1 MKNNDKNVDVLKQAA
16 EFILAGKSEEA
27 RTIIQEQYP
36 FIPMKS
42 LEFPEMPAIVSGESK
57 ETSSPFIQ
65 TVRSSSIK
73 KDDRKYTEVQQMEQF
88 FKDGFIDRYFGTK
101 LINSGLLRLISEKL
115 PEEFPYHPH
124 WKMEECHIAYWY
136 YQPTMDHIIPISLGG
151 KNQLSNWITTSMK
164 WNMVKNNYRLE
175 QLNWQLYPEGNIQ
188 EWDGLSTLFVEI
200 VEKDPKLKR
209 VKRINDW
216 YKATKMVLA
225 KYSLL

>member
-1 MKNNDKNVDVLKQAA
+1 MKNNDKNVGLLKHAA
-16 EFILAGKSEEA
+16 ELILTGKTEEA
-27 RTIIQEQYP
+27 GDIIKEQYP

-42 LEFPEMPAIVSGESK
+42 LEFPETPVLASGELK
-57 ETSSPFIQ
+57 ETGSPFIQ
-65 TVRSSSIK
+65 TVRSSDMR
-73 KDDRKYTEVQQMEQF
+73 KDERKYTEVQQMEQF
-88 FKDGFIDRYFGTK
+88 FQDGFIDRYFGTR

-115 PEEFPYHPH
+115 PKEFPYHPH

-175 QLNWQLYPEGNIQ
+175 QLNWQLYPEGDIR
-188 EWDGLSTLFVEI
+188 EWDGLSKIFVEI
-200 VEKDPKLKR
+200 VEKEPKLKN

-216 YKATKMVLA
+216 YKATKIVLE